1 MRWALPLLAVVLLAG
16 CSSFSDYSPDSGSSA
31 PSNATLQGNESGAG
45 VQAPIWS
52 NDPSKKT
59 VTNQSVTP

>member
-1 MRWALPLLAVVLLAG
+1 MRWIFPLLAVAVLAG
-16 CSSFSDYSPDSGSSA
+16 CSSVSDYSPDSGSNA
-31 PSNATLQGNESGAG
+31 PGNATLQGNESGAG

-59 VTNQSVTP
+59 VTNQAVTP